1 MLSHAHPWTG
11 GCRSGGNSAAP
22 IGRPLP
28 SVHGRALGEK
38 VALFLSTFVNK
49 VDRKGRVSVPATF
62 RAAVADQGYPGI
74 VAFPSPRYDA
84 LEASGMKRMD
94 EIIARM
100 DALEE
105 YSDEYEKLKTLFA
118 EAHQLPF
125 DTEGRIVLPENLI
138 DYAHIGDSAAFVGVG
153 RSFEIWEPAHYGDH
167 RATLR
172 DRTRQQGIRLPP
184 LSGPAQRG
192 RE

>member
-1 MLSHAHPWTG
+1 
-11 GCRSGGNSAAP
+11 
-22 IGRPLP
+22 
-28 SVHGRALGEK
+28 
-38 VALFLSTFVNK
+38 
-49 VDRKGRVSVPATF
+49 
-62 RAAVADQGYPGI
+62 
-74 VAFPSPRYDA
+74 
-84 LEASGMKRMD
+84 MKRMD

>member
-1 MLSHAHPWTG
+1 MG
-11 GCRSGGNSAAP
+11 GRPAAP
-22 IGRPLP
+22 IGPPLAERP
-28 SVHGRALGEK
+28 GRALGEE
-38 VALFLSTFVNK
+38 VELFLSTYVNK

-118 EAHQLPF
+118 EAH
-125 DTEGRIVLPENLI
+125 
-138 DYAHIGDSAAFVGVG
+138 
-153 RSFEIWEPAHYGDH
+153 
-167 RATLR
+167 
-172 DRTRQQGIRLPP
+172 
-184 LSGPAQRG
+184 
-192 RE
+192 